1 MLMRCAAV
9 LTCLVLVFGFGT
21 VLAGDLEPSAP
32 PGPTMKSLNEI
43 APTWSQTLDSTD
55 GEPDGCNSSR
65 FKCVLNDE
73 AVLDMETGLV
83 WQRSPDNFGVH
94 HWAQQFVTCWS
105 AITGGRM
112 GWRMPTVEEYLSLVV
127 PRPPYSMGLPEVHPF
142 VDFLGL
148 TEYYSATTDV
158 TNPANAMWFG
168 CSEVNG
174 AGGCGLGTQL
184 KTTAYRTWCVRGGS
198 GDVAP

>member
-1 MLMRCAAV
+1 MRYAAV

-32 PGPTMKSLNEI
+32 PGPTMKSLDEI
-43 APTWSQTLDSTD
+43 APVWSQHPRLHQRRARRLQLGSVQVRPQRRGRARHGDRVGVAAQPGQLWGTSLGPAVRHLLVSHNRGSHGMANADRR
-55 GEPDGCNSSR
+55 GVPVVGGA
-65 FKCVLNDE
+65 E
-73 AVLDMETGLV
+73 ASV
-83 WQRSPDNFGVH
+83 Q
-94 HWAQQFVTCWS
+94 
-105 AITGGRM
+105 
-112 GWRMPTVEEYLSLVV
+112 
-127 PRPPYSMGLPEVHPF
+127 MGLPEVHPF

-148 TEYYSATTDV
+148 TEYYSTTTDV

-174 AGGCGLGTQL
+174 AGGCDLGTQL

>member
-1 MLMRCAAV
+1 MRCAAV

-32 PGPTMKSLNEI
+32 PGPTMKSLDEI

-83 WQRSPDNFGVH
+83 WERSPDNGAVNP
-94 HWAQQFVTCWS
+94 WAEQFHRCWS
-105 AITGGRM
+105 ASTGDRF
-112 GWRMPTVEEYLSLVV
+112 GWRMPTVEEYLSLIV
-127 PRPPYSMGLPEVHPF
+127 PRPPSGEGLPEAHPF
-142 VDFLGL
+142 LEVLDL
-148 TEYYSATTDV
+148 TEYFSATADV
-158 TNPANAMWFG
+158 STPANAIWFG
-168 CSEVNG
+168 CSGVNG
-174 AGGCGLGTQL
+174 SGGCGLGTQL
-184 KTTAYRTWCVRGGS
+184 KTVAFRTWCVRGGS